1 MNKRKLLV
9 LLTVGLLVCPVLW
22 LFLSLAGGK
31 TDAGK
36 YRSLQRLYNLGFH
49 ARCAELSGNSF
60 RSTREYFAHEANRE
74 FLTEAAVFGAIML
87 SIAVPLFN
95 GILAIVDLIRSGGA
109 A

>member
-1 MNKRKLLV
+1 MKPTIHNESQNRSD
-9 LLTVGLLVCPVLW
+9 TRRQFPI
-22 LFLSLAGGK
+22 
-31 TDAGK
+31 TDFNYGALDV
-36 YRSLQRLYNLGFH
+36 SDCN